1 LVALIS
7 GYFDDSQS
15 TGDVWVVAG
24 YVGYANQW
32 EHLGRM
38 WDEALRAHDVP
49 YFHKREMAD
58 PAGAFAKWL
67 PPEDHQEEVVAFFK
81 DLVGAI
87 RRCGVHIITSAVW
100 VKDVERFNSE
110 KGLILEPY
118 PLAAYSCM
126 SQIALKHGDVP
137 VTAVFDRV
145 EKVDDKLRKA
155 RLYADTDRHAYPG
168 LCNLVTSIP
177 LEAGLTSRTV
187 PALQAAD
194 LIAWEVRKALFK
206 MKPWQLSDRP
216 LAAREEQWQHYLEWT
231 RESSGQD
238 PFLRKSLD
246 ALISEVPFNSIVWDY
261 QQISTTHDARRGI
274 WTEAVA
280 EQQA

>member
-1 LVALIS
+1 LCDASFGVPSLQGYDVNVFVSVSGRCVRTWPPEACLVALIS

-100 VKDVERFNSE
+100 VKDLERFNSE

-206 MKPWQLSDRP
+206 MKPWQLQT
-216 LAAREEQWQHYLEWT
+216 ARSRLVKNNGSTIWSGRESPRDKIHSLGNPWT
-231 RESSGQD
+231 R
-238 PFLRKSLD
+238 
-246 ALISEVPFNSIVWDY
+246 
-261 QQISTTHDARRGI
+261 
-274 WTEAVA
+274 
-280 EQQA
+280 